1 MEEKGLDFLIPFF
14 VYNCLILNMLLKDI
28 SFVIPVFNRPNEI
41 DELLRS
47 FSTQKVTKDFEVVI
61 VEDGSSNKCENI
73 INNYNNLNISY
84 YYKENTG
91 PGDSRNFG
99 MNKAKGSYFVIL
111 DSDII
116 LPENYCTIL
125 IDNLS
130 KNFSECFGGVDDS
143 HSSFNDFQKAV
154 SFSMTSLITTGHV
167 RGGSR
172 TKNFQPRSF
181 NMGISKEAF
190 LKSGG
195 FGKIHPGEDPDLSI
209 RLQKA
214 GFRTKLY
221 ADLKVFHKRRVSIRS
236 FFKQVYKFGIARSIL
251 NHKFPETRKIIYWF
265 PSIFSFVF
273 LISIILLFY
282 KIDNLVFNIY
292 LFYFLLVFILSSIKN
307 NIWVGFLSIMT
318 TLIQFFGYGY
328 GFIRSLILI
337 NIFPN
342 KKIETIFPK
351 MFFN

>member
-1 MEEKGLDFLIPFF
+1 
-14 VYNCLILNMLLKDI
+14 MLLKDI

-41 DELLRS
+41 DELLNS
-47 FSTQKVTKDFEVVI
+47 FCLQKESKDFEIVI
-61 VEDGSSNKCENI
+61 IEDGSSNKCDKI
-73 INNYNNLNISY
+73 IKNYKNLNISY
-84 YYKENTG
+84 YYKDNSG

-99 MNKAKGSYFVIL
+99 MNKAKGSYFIIL

-130 KNFSECFGGVDDS
+130 KNFSDCFGGVDDS
-143 HSSFNDFQKAV
+143 HSSFNNFQKAV

-172 TKNFQPRSF
+172 SKNFQPRSF

-209 RLQKA
+209 RLKKA
-214 GFRTKLY
+214 GFRTVLY
-221 ADLKVFHKRRVSIRS
+221 ENLKVFHKRRVSIKS
-236 FFKQVYKFGIARSIL
+236 FFKQVYKFGVARSIL
-251 NHKFPETRKIIYWF
+251 NHKFPDTRKITYWF
-265 PSIFSFVF
+265 PSIFTFMF
-273 LISIILLFY
+273 FISIILVLL
-282 KIDNLVFNIY
+282 KIESLIFIIY
-292 LFYFLLVFILSSIKN
+292 SFYFLLVFILSSIKN
-307 NIWVGFLSIMT
+307 NIWVGFLSIIT

-342 KKIETIFPK
+342 KKIESIFPK

>member
-1 MEEKGLDFLIPFF
+1 
-14 VYNCLILNMLLKDI
+14 MLLKDI

-41 DELLRS
+41 DELLNS
-47 FSTQKVTKDFEVVI
+47 FCLQKESKDFEIVI
-61 VEDGSSNKCENI
+61 IEDGSSNKCDKI
-73 INNYNNLNISY
+73 IKNYKNLNISY
-84 YYKENTG
+84 YYKDNSG

-99 MNKAKGSYFVIL
+99 MNKAKGGYFIIL
-111 DSDII
+111 DSDVI

-130 KNFSECFGGVDDS
+130 KNFSDCFGGVDDS
-143 HSSFNDFQKAV
+143 HSSFNNFQEAV
-154 SFSMTSLITTGHV
+154 SFSMTSFITTGHV

-172 TKNFQPRSF
+172 SKNFQPRSF

-209 RLQKA
+209 RLKKA
-214 GFRTKLY
+214 GFRTVLY
-221 ADLKVFHKRRVSIRS
+221 ENLKVFHKRRVSIKS
-236 FFKQVYKFGIARSIL
+236 FFKQVYKFGVARSIL
-251 NHKFPETRKIIYWF
+251 NHKFPDTRKITYWF
-265 PSIFSFVF
+265 PSIFAFVF
-273 LISIILLFY
+273 FISIILILL
-282 KIDNLVFNIY
+282 KIESLIFIIY
-292 LFYFLLVFILSSIKN
+292 SFYFLLVFILSSIKN
-307 NIWVGFLSIMT
+307 NIWVGLLSIIT

-342 KKIETIFPK
+342 KKIESIFPK
-351 MFFN
+351 MFFNQS

>member
-1 MEEKGLDFLIPFF
+1 
-14 VYNCLILNMLLKDI
+14 MLLKNI

-41 DELLRS
+41 DELLNS
-47 FSTQKVTKDFEVVI
+47 FCLQKESKDFEIVI
-61 VEDGSSNKCENI
+61 IEDGSSNKCDKI
-73 INNYNNLNISY
+73 IKNYKNLNISY
-84 YYKENTG
+84 YYKDNSG

-99 MNKAKGSYFVIL
+99 MNKAKGSYFIIL

-130 KNFSECFGGVDDS
+130 KNFSDCFGGVDDS
-143 HSSFNDFQKAV
+143 HSSFNNFQKAV

-172 TKNFQPRSF
+172 SKNFQPRSF

-209 RLQKA
+209 RLKKA
-214 GFRTKLY
+214 GFRTVLY
-221 ADLKVFHKRRVSIRS
+221 ENLKVFHKRRVSIKS
-236 FFKQVYKFGIARSIL
+236 FFKQVYKFGVARSIL
-251 NHKFPETRKIIYWF
+251 NHKFPETRKITYWF

-273 LISIILLFY
+273 FISIILVLL
-282 KIDNLVFNIY
+282 KIESLIFIIY
-292 LFYFLLVFILSSIKN
+292 SFYFLLVFILSSIKN
-307 NIWVGFLSIMT
+307 NIWVGFLSIIT
-318 TLIQFFGYGY
+318 TSIQFFGYGY

-342 KKIETIFPK
+342 KKIESIFPK

>member
-1 MEEKGLDFLIPFF
+1 
-14 VYNCLILNMLLKDI
+14 MLLKNI

-41 DELLRS
+41 DELLNS
-47 FSTQKVTKDFEVVI
+47 FCLQKESKDFEIVI
-61 VEDGSSNKCENI
+61 IEDGSLNKCDKI
-73 INNYNNLNISY
+73 IQNYKNLNISY
-84 YYKENTG
+84 YYKDNSG

-99 MNKAKGSYFVIL
+99 MNKAKGSYFIIL

-125 IDNLS
+125 KDNLS
-130 KNFSECFGGVDDS
+130 KNFSDCFGGVDDS
-143 HSSFNDFQKAV
+143 HSSFNNFQKAV

-172 TKNFQPRSF
+172 SKNFQPRSF

-209 RLQKA
+209 RLKKA
-214 GFRTKLY
+214 GFRTVLY
-221 ADLKVFHKRRVSIRS
+221 ENLKVFHKRRVSIKS
-236 FFKQVYKFGIARSIL
+236 FFKQVYKFGVARSIL
-251 NHKFPETRKIIYWF
+251 NHKFPDTRKITYWF

-273 LISIILLFY
+273 FISIILVLL
-282 KIDNLVFNIY
+282 KIENLIFIIY
-292 LFYFLLVFILSSIKN
+292 SFYFLLVFILSSIKN
-307 NIWVGFLSIMT
+307 NIWVGFLSIIT

-342 KKIETIFPK
+342 KKIESIFPK

>member
-1 MEEKGLDFLIPFF
+1 
-14 VYNCLILNMLLKDI
+14 MLLKDI

-41 DELLRS
+41 DELLNS
-47 FSTQKVTKDFEVVI
+47 FCLQKESKDFEIVI
-61 VEDGSSNKCENI
+61 IEDGSSNKCDKI
-73 INNYNNLNISY
+73 IKNYKNLNISY
-84 YYKENTG
+84 YYKDNSG

-99 MNKAKGSYFVIL
+99 MNKAKGSYFIIL

-125 IDNLS
+125 KDNLS
-130 KNFSECFGGVDDS
+130 KNFSDCFGGVDDS
-143 HSSFNDFQKAV
+143 HSSFNSFQKAV

-172 TKNFQPRSF
+172 SKNFQPRSF

-209 RLQKA
+209 RLKKA
-214 GFRTKLY
+214 GFRTVLY
-221 ADLKVFHKRRVSIRS
+221 ENLKVFHKRRVSIKS
-236 FFKQVYKFGIARSIL
+236 FFKQVYKFGVARSIL
-251 NHKFPETRKIIYWF
+251 NHKFPDTRKITYWF
-265 PSIFSFVF
+265 PSIFTFMF
-273 LISIILLFY
+273 FISIILVLL
-282 KIDNLVFNIY
+282 KIESLIFIIFS
-292 LFYFLLVFILSSIKN
+292 FYFLLVFILSSIKN
-307 NIWVGFLSIMT
+307 NIWVGFLSIIT

-328 GFIRSLILI
+328 GFIISLILI

-342 KKIETIFPK
+342 KKIESIFPK

>member
-1 MEEKGLDFLIPFF
+1 
-14 VYNCLILNMLLKDI
+14 MLLKDI

-41 DELLRS
+41 DELLNS
-47 FSTQKVTKDFEVVI
+47 FCLQKESKDFEIVI
-61 VEDGSSNKCENI
+61 IEDGSSNKCDKI
-73 INNYNNLNISY
+73 IKNYKNLNISY
-84 YYKENTG
+84 YYKDNSG

-99 MNKAKGSYFVIL
+99 MNKAKGSYFIIL

-130 KNFSECFGGVDDS
+130 KNFSDCFGGVDDS
-143 HSSFNDFQKAV
+143 HSSFNNFQKAV

-172 TKNFQPRSF
+172 SKNFQPRSF

-190 LKSGG
+190 SKSGG

-209 RLQKA
+209 RLKKA
-214 GFRTKLY
+214 GFRTVLY
-221 ADLKVFHKRRVSIRS
+221 ENLKVFHKRRVSIKS
-236 FFKQVYKFGIARSIL
+236 FFKQVYKFGVARSIL
-251 NHKFPETRKIIYWF
+251 NHKFPDTRKITYWF

-273 LISIILLFY
+273 FISIILLLLKIESLIFIIYSFY
-282 KIDNLVFNIY
+282 L
-292 LFYFLLVFILSSIKN
+292 LLVFILSSIKN
-307 NIWVGFLSIMT
+307 NIWVGFLSIIT

-342 KKIETIFPK
+342 KKIESIFPK

>member
-1 MEEKGLDFLIPFF
+1 
-14 VYNCLILNMLLKDI
+14 
-28 SFVIPVFNRPNEI
+28 
-41 DELLRS
+41 
-47 FSTQKVTKDFEVVI
+47 
-61 VEDGSSNKCENI
+61 
-73 INNYNNLNISY
+73 
-84 YYKENTG
+84 
-91 PGDSRNFG
+91 
-99 MNKAKGSYFVIL
+99 
-111 DSDII
+111 
-116 LPENYCTIL
+116 
-125 IDNLS
+125 
-130 KNFSECFGGVDDS
+130 
-143 HSSFNDFQKAV
+143 
-154 SFSMTSLITTGHV
+154 
-167 RGGSR
+167 
-172 TKNFQPRSF
+172 
-181 NMGISKEAF
+181 MGISKEAF

-195 FGKIHPGEDPDLSI
+195 FCKIHPGEDPDLSI

-251 NHKFPETRKIIYWF
+251 NHKFPETRKVIYWF

-273 LISIILLFY
+273 IISIILVLF
-282 KIDNLVFNIY
+282 KIDSLIFIIY
-292 LFYFLLVFILSSIKN
+292 SFYFSLVFILSSIKN

-342 KKIETIFPK
+342 KKIESIFPK

>member
-1 MEEKGLDFLIPFF
+1 
-14 VYNCLILNMLLKDI
+14 MLLKDI
-28 SFVIPVFNRPNEI
+28 SFVVPVFNRPNEI
-41 DELLRS
+41 DELLNS
-47 FSTQKVTKDFEVVI
+47 FCLQKESKDFEIVI
-61 VEDGSSNKCENI
+61 IEDGSSNKCDKI
-73 INNYNNLNISY
+73 IKNYKNLNISY
-84 YYKENTG
+84 YYKDNSG

-99 MNKAKGSYFVIL
+99 MNKAKGSYYIIL

-125 IDNLS
+125 IDYLS

-143 HSSFNDFQKAV
+143 HSSFNNFQKAV
-154 SFSMTSLITTGHV
+154 SFSMTSLITTGHI

-172 TKNFQPRSF
+172 SKNFQPRSF

-214 GFRTKLY
+214 GFRTVLY
-221 ADLKVFHKRRVSIRS
+221 ENLKVFHKRRVSIKS
-236 FFKQVYKFGIARSIL
+236 FFKQVYKFGVARSIL
-251 NHKFPETRKIIYWF
+251 NHKFPDTRKITYWL

-273 LISIILLFY
+273 FISIILVLL
-282 KIDNLVFNIY
+282 KIESLIFAIY
-292 LFYFLLVFILSSIKN
+292 SFYFLLIFIMSSIKN
-307 NIWVGFLSIMT
+307 NIWVGFLSIIT

-342 KKIETIFPK
+342 KKIESIFPK

>member
-1 MEEKGLDFLIPFF
+1 
-14 VYNCLILNMLLKDI
+14 MLLKDI

-41 DELLRS
+41 DELLNS
-47 FSTQKVTKDFEVVI
+47 FCLQKESKDFEIVI
-61 VEDGSSNKCENI
+61 IEDGSSNKCDKI
-73 INNYNNLNISY
+73 IKNYKNLNISY
-84 YYKENTG
+84 YYKDNSG

-99 MNKAKGSYFVIL
+99 MNKAKGGYFIIL

-130 KNFSECFGGVDDS
+130 KNFSDCFGGVDDS
-143 HSSFNDFQKAV
+143 HSSFNNFQKAV

-172 TKNFQPRSF
+172 SNNFQPRSF

-209 RLQKA
+209 RLKKA
-214 GFRTKLY
+214 GFRTVLY
-221 ADLKVFHKRRVSIRS
+221 ENLKVFHKRRVSIKS
-236 FFKQVYKFGIARSIL
+236 FFKQVYKFGVARSIL
-251 NHKFPETRKIIYWF
+251 NHKFPDTRKIIYWF

-273 LISIILLFY
+273 FISIILVLI
-282 KIDNLVFNIY
+282 KIESLIFIIFS
-292 LFYFLLVFILSSIKN
+292 FYFLLVFILSSIKN
-307 NIWVGFLSIMT
+307 NIWVGFLSIIT
-318 TLIQFFGYGY
+318 TLIQFLGYGY
-328 GFIRSLILI
+328 GFITSLILI

-342 KKIETIFPK
+342 KKIESIFPK

>member
-1 MEEKGLDFLIPFF
+1 
-14 VYNCLILNMLLKDI
+14 MLLKDI

-41 DELLRS
+41 DELLNS
-47 FSTQKVTKDFEVVI
+47 FSVQKGVKDFEIVI
-61 VEDGSSNKCENI
+61 IEDGSSNKCDKI
-73 INNYNNLNISY
+73 IKNYKNLNISY
-84 YYKENTG
+84 YYKDNSG

-99 MNKAKGSYFVIL
+99 MKKAKGNYFIIL

-125 IDNLS
+125 INNLS
-130 KNFSECFGGVDDS
+130 NNFSECFGGVDDS
-143 HSSFNDFQKAV
+143 HSSFNNFQKAV
-154 SFSMTSLITTGHV
+154 SFSMTSLITTGHL

-172 TKNFQPRSF
+172 SKNFQPRSF

-214 GFRTKLY
+214 GFRTVLY
-221 ADLKVFHKRRVSIRS
+221 ENLKVFHKRRVSIKS
-236 FFKQVYKFGIARSIL
+236 FFKQVYKFGVARSIL
-251 NHKFPETRKIIYWF
+251 NHKFPDTRKITYWF

-273 LISIILLFY
+273 FISIILVLL
-282 KIDNLVFNIY
+282 KIESFIFTIY
-292 LFYFLLVFILSSIKN
+292 SFYFLFVFILSSIKN
-307 NIWVGFLSIMT
+307 NIWVGFLSMIT
-318 TLIQFFGYGY
+318 TLIQFIGYGY
-328 GFIRSLILI
+328 GFVRSLILI

-342 KKIETIFPK
+342 KKIESIFPK

>member
-1 MEEKGLDFLIPFF
+1 
-14 VYNCLILNMLLKDI
+14 MLLKDI

-41 DELLRS
+41 DELLNS
-47 FSTQKVTKDFEVVI
+47 FCLQKESKDFEIVI
-61 VEDGSSNKCENI
+61 IEDGSSNKCDKI
-73 INNYNNLNISY
+73 IKNYKNLNISY
-84 YYKENTG
+84 YYKDNSG
-91 PGDSRNFG
+91 PGDSRNLG
-99 MNKAKGSYFVIL
+99 MNKAKGSYFIIL

-143 HSSFNDFQKAV
+143 HSSFNNFQKAV

-172 TKNFQPRSF
+172 SKNFQPRSF

-214 GFRTKLY
+214 GFRTILY
-221 ADLKVFHKRRVSIRS
+221 ENLKVFHKRRVSIKS
-236 FFKQVYKFGIARSIL
+236 FFKQVYKFGVARSIL
-251 NHKFPETRKIIYWF
+251 NRKFPDTRKITYWF

-273 LISIILLFY
+273 FISIILVLL
-282 KIDNLVFNIY
+282 KIESVIFTIY
-292 LFYFLLVFILSSIKN
+292 SFYFLLVFILSSIKN
-307 NIWVGFLSIMT
+307 NIWVGFLSIIT

-342 KKIETIFPK
+342 KKIESIFPK

>member
-1 MEEKGLDFLIPFF
+1 
-14 VYNCLILNMLLKDI
+14 MLLKDI

-41 DELLRS
+41 DELLNS
-47 FSTQKVTKDFEVVI
+47 FCLQKESKDFEIVI
-61 VEDGSSNKCENI
+61 IEDGSSNKCDKI
-73 INNYNNLNISY
+73 IKNYKNLNISY
-84 YYKENTG
+84 YYKDNSG

-99 MNKAKGSYFVIL
+99 MNKAKGSYFIIL

-116 LPENYCTIL
+116 LPKNYCTIL

-143 HSSFNDFQKAV
+143 HSSFNNFQKAV

-172 TKNFQPRSF
+172 SKNFQPRSF

-209 RLQKA
+209 RLKKA
-214 GFRTKLY
+214 GFRTVLY
-221 ADLKVFHKRRVSIRS
+221 ENLKVFHKRRVSIKS
-236 FFKQVYKFGIARSIL
+236 FFKQVYKFGVARSIL
-251 NHKFPETRKIIYWF
+251 NHKFPDTRKITYWF
-265 PSIFSFVF
+265 PSIFTFMF
-273 LISIILLFY
+273 FISIILVLL
-282 KIDNLVFNIY
+282 KIESLIFIIY
-292 LFYFLLVFILSSIKN
+292 SFYFLLVFILSSIKN
-307 NIWVGFLSIMT
+307 NIWVGFLSIIT

-342 KKIETIFPK
+342 KKIESIFPK

>member
-1 MEEKGLDFLIPFF
+1 
-14 VYNCLILNMLLKDI
+14 MLLKDI

-41 DELLRS
+41 DELLNS
-47 FSTQKVTKDFEVVI
+47 FCLQKESKDFEIVI
-61 VEDGSSNKCENI
+61 IEDGSSNKCDKI
-73 INNYNNLNISY
+73 IKNYKNLNISY
-84 YYKENTG
+84 YYKDNSG

-99 MNKAKGSYFVIL
+99 MNKAKGGYFIIL

-130 KNFSECFGGVDDS
+130 KNFSDCFGGVDDS
-143 HSSFNDFQKAV
+143 HSSFNNFQKAV

-172 TKNFQPRSF
+172 SKNFQPRSF

-209 RLQKA
+209 RLKKA
-214 GFRTKLY
+214 GFRTVLY
-221 ADLKVFHKRRVSIRS
+221 ENLKVFHKRRVSIKS
-236 FFKQVYKFGIARSIL
+236 FFKQVYKFGVARSIL
-251 NHKFPETRKIIYWF
+251 NHKFPDTRKIIYWF

-273 LISIILLFY
+273 FISIILVLI
-282 KIDNLVFNIY
+282 KIESLIFIIFS
-292 LFYFLLVFILSSIKN
+292 FYFLLVFILSSIKN
-307 NIWVGFLSIMT
+307 NIWVGFLSIIT
-318 TLIQFFGYGY
+318 TLIQFLGYGY
-328 GFIRSLILI
+328 GFITSLILI

-342 KKIETIFPK
+342 KKIESIFPK

>member
-1 MEEKGLDFLIPFF
+1 
-14 VYNCLILNMLLKDI
+14 MLLKDI
-28 SFVIPVFNRPNEI
+28 SFIIPVFNRPNEI
-41 DELLRS
+41 DELLNS
-47 FSTQKVTKDFEVVI
+47 FCLQKESKDFEIVI
-61 VEDGSSNKCENI
+61 IEDGSSNKCDKI
-73 INNYNNLNISY
+73 IKNYKNLNISY
-84 YYKENTG
+84 YYKDNSG

-99 MNKAKGSYFVIL
+99 MNKAKGSYFIIL

-143 HSSFNDFQKAV
+143 HSSFNNFQKAV

-172 TKNFQPRSF
+172 SKNFQPRSF
-181 NMGISKEAF
+181 NMGISKIAF

-195 FGKIHPGEDPDLSI
+195 FDKIHPGEDPDLSI
-209 RLQKA
+209 RLYKL
-214 GFRTKLY
+214 GFRTALY
-221 ADLKVFHKRRVSIRS
+221 MDLKVFHKRRVSVKS

-251 NHKFPETRKIIYWF
+251 NQKFPETRKIIYWF

-273 LISIILLFY
+273 LISISLILFQVDSL
-282 KIDNLVFNIY
+282 LFNIY
-292 LFYFLLVFILSSIKN
+292 LIYFMIVFIQSSIKN
-307 NIWVGFLSIMT
+307 NICVGFFSVLT

-328 GFIRSLILI
+328 GFTKSLILI

-342 KKIETIFPK
+342 KKIESIFPK
-351 MFFN
+351 MFFK

>member
-1 MEEKGLDFLIPFF
+1 
-14 VYNCLILNMLLKDI
+14 MLLKNI

-41 DELLRS
+41 DELLNS
-47 FSTQKVTKDFEVVI
+47 FCLQKESKDFEIVI
-61 VEDGSSNKCENI
+61 IEDGSSNKCDKI
-73 INNYNNLNISY
+73 IKNYKNLNISY
-84 YYKENTG
+84 FYKDNSG

-99 MNKAKGSYFVIL
+99 MNKAKGSYFIIL

-130 KNFSECFGGVDDS
+130 KNFSDCFGGVDDS
-143 HSSFNDFQKAV
+143 HSSFNSFQKAV

-172 TKNFQPRSF
+172 GKNFQPRSF

-209 RLQKA
+209 RLKKA
-214 GFRTKLY
+214 GFRTVLY
-221 ADLKVFHKRRVSIRS
+221 ENLKVFHKRRVSIKS
-236 FFKQVYKFGIARSIL
+236 FFKQVYKFGVARSIL
-251 NHKFPETRKIIYWF
+251 NHKFPDTRKITYWF

-273 LISIILLFY
+273 FISIILGLL
-282 KIDNLVFNIY
+282 KIESLIFIIY
-292 LFYFLLVFILSSIKN
+292 SFYFLLVFILSSIKN
-307 NIWVGFLSIMT
+307 NVWVGFLSIIT

-342 KKIETIFPK
+342 KKIESIFPK

>member
-1 MEEKGLDFLIPFF
+1 MIF
-14 VYNCLILNMLLKDI
+14 KDI
-28 SFVIPVFNRPNEI
+28 SFIVPVFNRPNEI
-41 DELLRS
+41 DELLSS
-47 FSTQKVTKDFEVVI
+47 FCLQKGSKEFEIVI
-61 VEDGSSNKCENI
+61 VEDGSSEKSYDI
-73 INNYNNLNISY
+73 VKNYKNLNISY
-84 YYKENTG
+84 YYKKNSG

-99 MNKAKGSYFVIL
+99 MNKAKGTYFIIL

-125 IDNLS
+125 LDNLS
-130 KNFSECFGGVDDS
+130 NNFSECFGGVDDS
-143 HSSFNDFQKAV
+143 HSSFNNFQKAV

-172 TKNFQPRSF
+172 TNNFQPRSF

-209 RLQKA
+209 RLQNA
-214 GFRTKLY
+214 GFRTVLY
-221 ADLKVFHKRRVSIRS
+221 ENLKVFHKRRVSIKS
-236 FFKQVYKFGIARSIL
+236 FFKQVYKFGVARSIL
-251 NHKFPETRKIIYWF
+251 NHKFPDTRKITYWF

-273 LISIILLFY
+273 FISVILVLLKIESLIFT
-282 KIDNLVFNIY
+282 IY
-292 LFYFLLVFILSSIKN
+292 SFYFLLVFILSSIKN
-307 NIWVGFLSIMT
+307 NIWVGFLSIIT
-318 TLIQFFGYGY
+318 TFIQFFGYGY

-342 KKIETIFPK
+342 KKIESIFPK

>member
-1 MEEKGLDFLIPFF
+1 
-14 VYNCLILNMLLKDI
+14 MLLKDI

-41 DELLRS
+41 DELLNS
-47 FSTQKVTKDFEVVI
+47 FCLQKESKDFEIVI
-61 VEDGSSNKCENI
+61 IEDGSSNKCDKI
-73 INNYNNLNISY
+73 IKNYKNLNISY
-84 YYKENTG
+84 YYKDNSG

-99 MNKAKGSYFVIL
+99 MNKAKGSYFIIL

-125 IDNLS
+125 KDNLS
-130 KNFSECFGGVDDS
+130 KNFSDCFGGVDDS
-143 HSSFNDFQKAV
+143 HSSFNNFQKAV

-172 TKNFQPRSF
+172 SKNFQPRSF

-209 RLQKA
+209 RLKKA
-214 GFRTKLY
+214 GFRTVLY
-221 ADLKVFHKRRVSIRS
+221 ENLKVFHKRRVSIKS
-236 FFKQVYKFGIARSIL
+236 FFKQVYKFGVARSIL
-251 NHKFPETRKIIYWF
+251 NHKFPDTRKITYWF

-273 LISIILLFY
+273 FISIILVLL
-282 KIDNLVFNIY
+282 KIESLIFIIY
-292 LFYFLLVFILSSIKN
+292 SFYFLLVFILSSIKN
-307 NIWVGFLSIMT
+307 NIWVGFLSIIT
-318 TLIQFFGYGY
+318 TSIQFFGYGY

-342 KKIETIFPK
+342 KKIESIFPK

>member
-1 MEEKGLDFLIPFF
+1 
-14 VYNCLILNMLLKDI
+14 MLLKDI
-28 SFVIPVFNRPNEI
+28 SFIIPVFNRPNEI
-41 DELLRS
+41 DELLNS
-47 FSTQKVTKDFEVVI
+47 FCLQKESKDFEIVI
-61 VEDGSSNKCENI
+61 IEDGSSNKCDKI
-73 INNYNNLNISY
+73 IKNYKNLNISY
-84 YYKENTG
+84 YYKDNSG

-99 MNKAKGSYFVIL
+99 MNKAKGSYFIIL

-143 HSSFNDFQKAV
+143 HSSFNNFQKAV

-172 TKNFQPRSF
+172 SKNFQPRSF
-181 NMGISKEAF
+181 NMGISKIAF

-195 FGKIHPGEDPDLSI
+195 FDKIHPGEDPDLSI
-209 RLQKA
+209 RLYKL
-214 GFRTKLY
+214 GFRTALY
-221 ADLKVFHKRRVSIRS
+221 MDLKVFHKRRVSVKS

-251 NHKFPETRKIIYWF
+251 NQKFPETRKIIYWF

-273 LISIILLFY
+273 LISISLILFQVDSL
-282 KIDNLVFNIY
+282 LFNIY
-292 LFYFLLVFILSSIKN
+292 LIYFMIVFIQSSIKN
-307 NIWVGFLSIMT
+307 NIWVGFFSVLT

-328 GFIRSLILI
+328 GFTKSLILI

-342 KKIETIFPK
+342 KKIESIFPK
-351 MFFN
+351 MFFK

>member
-1 MEEKGLDFLIPFF
+1 
-14 VYNCLILNMLLKDI
+14 MLLKDI

-41 DELLRS
+41 DELLNS
-47 FSTQKVTKDFEVVI
+47 FCLQKESKDFEIVI
-61 VEDGSSNKCENI
+61 IEDGSSNKCDKI
-73 INNYNNLNISY
+73 IKNYKNLNISY
-84 YYKENTG
+84 YYKDNSG

-99 MNKAKGSYFVIL
+99 MNKAKGSYFIIL

-130 KNFSECFGGVDDS
+130 KNFSDCFGGVDDS
-143 HSSFNDFQKAV
+143 HSSFNNFQKAV

-172 TKNFQPRSF
+172 SKNFQPRSF

-209 RLQKA
+209 RLKKA
-214 GFRTKLY
+214 GFITALY
-221 ADLKVFHKRRVSIRS
+221 ENLKVFHKRRVSIKS
-236 FFKQVYKFGIARSIL
+236 FFKQVYKFGVARSIL
-251 NHKFPETRKIIYWF
+251 NHKFPDTRKITYWF
-265 PSIFSFVF
+265 PSIFTFVF
-273 LISIILLFY
+273 FISIILVLL
-282 KIDNLVFNIY
+282 KIESLIFIIY
-292 LFYFLLVFILSSIKN
+292 SFYFLLVFILSSIKN
-307 NIWVGFLSIMT
+307 NIWVGFLSIIT

-342 KKIETIFPK
+342 KKIESIFPK

>member
-1 MEEKGLDFLIPFF
+1 
-14 VYNCLILNMLLKDI
+14 MLLKDI

-41 DELLRS
+41 DELLNS
-47 FSTQKVTKDFEVVI
+47 FCLQKESKDFEIVI
-61 VEDGSSNKCENI
+61 IEDGSSNKCDKI
-73 INNYNNLNISY
+73 IKNYKNLNISY
-84 YYKENTG
+84 YYKDNSG

-99 MNKAKGSYFVIL
+99 MNKAKGSYFIIL

-130 KNFSECFGGVDDS
+130 KNFSDCFGGVDDS
-143 HSSFNDFQKAV
+143 HSSFNNFQKAV

-172 TKNFQPRSF
+172 SKNFQPRSF

-209 RLQKA
+209 RLKNA
-214 GFRTKLY
+214 GFRTVLY
-221 ADLKVFHKRRVSIRS
+221 ENLKVFHKRRVSIKS
-236 FFKQVYKFGIARSIL
+236 FFKQVYKFGVARSIL
-251 NHKFPETRKIIYWF
+251 NHKFPDTRKITYWF
-265 PSIFSFVF
+265 PSIFTFMF
-273 LISIILLFY
+273 FISIILVLL
-282 KIDNLVFNIY
+282 KIESLIFIIY
-292 LFYFLLVFILSSIKN
+292 SFYFLLVFILSSIKN
-307 NIWVGFLSIMT
+307 NIWVGFLSIIT

-342 KKIETIFPK
+342 KKIESIFPK

>member
-1 MEEKGLDFLIPFF
+1 
-14 VYNCLILNMLLKDI
+14 MLLKDI

-41 DELLRS
+41 DELLNS
-47 FSTQKVTKDFEVVI
+47 FCLQKESKDFEIVI
-61 VEDGSSNKCENI
+61 IEDGSSNKCDKI
-73 INNYNNLNISY
+73 IKNYKNLNISY
-84 YYKENTG
+84 YYKDNSG

-99 MNKAKGSYFVIL
+99 MNKAKGSYFIIL

-130 KNFSECFGGVDDS
+130 KNFSDCFGGVDDS
-143 HSSFNDFQKAV
+143 HSSFNNFQKAV

-172 TKNFQPRSF
+172 SKNFQPRSF

-209 RLQKA
+209 RLKKA
-214 GFRTKLY
+214 GFITALY
-221 ADLKVFHKRRVSIRS
+221 ENLKVFHKRRVSIKS
-236 FFKQVYKFGIARSIL
+236 FFKQVYKFGVARSIL
-251 NHKFPETRKIIYWF
+251 NHKFPDTRKITYWF

-273 LISIILLFY
+273 FISIILVLL
-282 KIDNLVFNIY
+282 KIESLIFIIY
-292 LFYFLLVFILSSIKN
+292 SFYFLLVFILSSIKN
-307 NIWVGFLSIMT
+307 NIWVGFLSIIT
-318 TLIQFFGYGY
+318 TMIQFFGYGY

-342 KKIETIFPK
+342 KKIESIFPK
-351 MFFN
+351 MFFK

>member
-1 MEEKGLDFLIPFF
+1 
-14 VYNCLILNMLLKDI
+14 MLLKDI

-41 DELLRS
+41 DELLNS
-47 FSTQKVTKDFEVVI
+47 FCLQKESKDFEIVI
-61 VEDGSSNKCENI
+61 IEDGSSNKCDKI
-73 INNYNNLNISY
+73 IKNYKNLNISY
-84 YYKENTG
+84 YYKDNSG

-99 MNKAKGSYFVIL
+99 MNKAKGSYFIIL

-125 IDNLS
+125 IDYLS
-130 KNFSECFGGVDDS
+130 KNFSDCFGGVDDS
-143 HSSFNDFQKAV
+143 HSSFNNFQKAV
-154 SFSMTSLITTGHV
+154 SFSMTSFITTGHV

-172 TKNFQPRSF
+172 SKNFQPRSF

-209 RLQKA
+209 RLKKA
-214 GFRTKLY
+214 GFRTVLY
-221 ADLKVFHKRRVSIRS
+221 ENLKVFHKRRVSIKS
-236 FFKQVYKFGIARSIL
+236 FFKQVYKFGVARSIL
-251 NHKFPETRKIIYWF
+251 NHKFPDTRKITYWF
-265 PSIFSFVF
+265 PPIFSFVF
-273 LISIILLFY
+273 FISIILVLL
-282 KIDNLVFNIY
+282 KIESLIFIIY
-292 LFYFLLVFILSSIKN
+292 SFYFLLVFILSSIKN
-307 NIWVGFLSIMT
+307 NIWVGFLSIIT

-342 KKIETIFPK
+342 KKIESIFPK

>member
-1 MEEKGLDFLIPFF
+1 
-14 VYNCLILNMLLKDI
+14 MLLKDI

-41 DELLRS
+41 DELLNS
-47 FSTQKVTKDFEVVI
+47 FCLQKESKDFEIVI
-61 VEDGSSNKCENI
+61 IEDGSSNKCDKI
-73 INNYNNLNISY
+73 IKNYKNLNISY
-84 YYKENTG
+84 YYKDNSG

-99 MNKAKGSYFVIL
+99 MNKAKGSYFIIL

-125 IDNLS
+125 KDNLS
-130 KNFSECFGGVDDS
+130 KNFSDCFGGVDDS
-143 HSSFNDFQKAV
+143 HSSFNNFQKAV

-172 TKNFQPRSF
+172 SKNFQPRSF

-209 RLQKA
+209 RLKKA
-214 GFRTKLY
+214 GFRTVLY
-221 ADLKVFHKRRVSIRS
+221 ENLKVFHKRRVSIKS
-236 FFKQVYKFGIARSIL
+236 FFKQVYKFGVARSIL
-251 NHKFPETRKIIYWF
+251 NHKFPETRKITYWF

-273 LISIILLFY
+273 FISIILVLL
-282 KIDNLVFNIY
+282 KIESLIFIIY
-292 LFYFLLVFILSSIKN
+292 SFYFLLVFILSSIKN
-307 NIWVGFLSIMT
+307 NIWVGFLSIIT
-318 TLIQFFGYGY
+318 TSIQFFGYGY

-342 KKIETIFPK
+342 KKIESIFPK

>member
-1 MEEKGLDFLIPFF
+1 
-14 VYNCLILNMLLKDI
+14 MLLKDI
-28 SFVIPVFNRPNEI
+28 SFVVPVFNRPNEI
-41 DELLRS
+41 DELLNS
-47 FSTQKVTKDFEVVI
+47 FCLQKESKDFEIVI
-61 VEDGSSNKCENI
+61 IEDGSSNKCDKI
-73 INNYNNLNISY
+73 IKNYKNLNISY
-84 YYKENTG
+84 YYKDNSG

-99 MNKAKGSYFVIL
+99 MNKAKGSYYIIL

-125 IDNLS
+125 IDYLS

-143 HSSFNDFQKAV
+143 HSSFNNFQKAV
-154 SFSMTSLITTGHV
+154 SFSMTSLITTGHI

-172 TKNFQPRSF
+172 SKNFQPRSF

-214 GFRTKLY
+214 GFRTVLY
-221 ADLKVFHKRRVSIRS
+221 ENLKVFHKRRISIKS
-236 FFKQVYKFGIARSIL
+236 FFKQVYKFGVARSIL
-251 NHKFPETRKIIYWF
+251 NHKFPDTRKITYWF

-273 LISIILLFY
+273 FISIILVLL
-282 KIDNLVFNIY
+282 KIESLIFAIY
-292 LFYFLLVFILSSIKN
+292 SFYFLLIFIMSSIKN
-307 NIWVGFLSIMT
+307 NIWVGFLSIIT

-342 KKIETIFPK
+342 KKIESIFPK

>member
-1 MEEKGLDFLIPFF
+1 
-14 VYNCLILNMLLKDI
+14 MLLKDI

-41 DELLRS
+41 DELLNS
-47 FSTQKVTKDFEVVI
+47 FCLQKESKDFEIVI
-61 VEDGSSNKCENI
+61 IEDGSSNKCDKI
-73 INNYNNLNISY
+73 IKNYKNLNISY
-84 YYKENTG
+84 YYKDNSG

-99 MNKAKGSYFVIL
+99 MNKAKGSYFIIL

-130 KNFSECFGGVDDS
+130 KNFSDCFGGVDDS
-143 HSSFNDFQKAV
+143 HSSFNNFQKAV
-154 SFSMTSLITTGHV
+154 SFSMTSMITTGHV

-172 TKNFQPRSF
+172 SKNFQPRSF

-209 RLQKA
+209 RLKKA
-214 GFRTKLY
+214 GFRTVLY
-221 ADLKVFHKRRVSIRS
+221 ENLKVFHKRRVSIKS
-236 FFKQVYKFGIARSIL
+236 FFKQVYKFGVARSIL
-251 NHKFPETRKIIYWF
+251 NHKFPDTRKITYWF

-273 LISIILLFY
+273 FISIILVLL
-282 KIDNLVFNIY
+282 KIESLIFTIY
-292 LFYFLLVFILSSIKN
+292 LFYFLVVYIQSSIKN
-307 NIWVGFLSIMT
+307 NILVGFLSVIT

-328 GFIRSLILI
+328 GFIRSLIMI

-342 KKIETIFPK
+342 KKIESIFPK

>member
-1 MEEKGLDFLIPFF
+1 
-14 VYNCLILNMLLKDI
+14 MLLKDI

-41 DELLRS
+41 DELLNS
-47 FSTQKVTKDFEVVI
+47 FCLQKESKDFEIVI
-61 VEDGSSNKCENI
+61 IEDGSSNKCDKI
-73 INNYNNLNISY
+73 IKNYKNLNISD
-84 YYKENTG
+84 YYKDNSG
-91 PGDSRNFG
+91 PGESSNFG
-99 MNKAKGSYFVIL
+99 MNKAKGSYFIIL

-143 HSSFNDFQKAV
+143 HSSFNNFQKAV

-172 TKNFQPRSF
+172 IKNFQPRSF

-209 RLQKA
+209 RLKKA
-214 GFRTKLY
+214 GFRTVLY
-221 ADLKVFHKRRVSIRS
+221 ENLKVFHKRRVSIKS
-236 FFKQVYKFGIARSIL
+236 FFKQVYKFGVARSIL
-251 NHKFPETRKIIYWF
+251 NHKFPDTRKITYWF

-273 LISIILLFY
+273 FISIILLLL
-282 KIDNLVFNIY
+282 KIESLIFIIY
-292 LFYFLLVFILSSIKN
+292 SFYFLLVFILSSIKN
-307 NIWVGFLSIMT
+307 NIWVGFLSIIT

-342 KKIETIFPK
+342 KKIESIFPK